1 MSEKKIEITEK
12 EFIEDSKKWFEYLN
26 NNEDELIIL
35 TESGKKLVAMSA
47 DRYKN
52 VYEKFLPVEEK
63 VTYEDFCGKK

>member
-12 EFIEDSKKWFEYLN
+12 EFIEDSEKWFKYLN

-35 TESGKKLVAMSA
+35 TESGKKLVAMSE

-63 VTYEDFCGKK
+63 VTYEDFCSKK